1 MRTVTV
7 VVRSKDRIGLVSEIA
22 RVIMLMELPIIE
34 SNARTYMNRK
44 TSKPES
50 EFCAVLGFEE
60 TVQEDVLL
68 ARLRKIK
75 GCMEASVKTSS
86 RIAA

>member
-7 VVRSKDRIGLVSEIA
+7 TVRSKDRIGLVNEIA
-22 RVIMLMELPIIE
+22 GVIARMGLHIIE
-34 SNARTYMNRK
+34 SNARTYMNRR

-60 TVQEDVLL
+60 TVQQEILL
-68 ARLRKIK
+68 ARLRKIR
-75 GCMEASVKTSS
+75 GCLEVSVKSCN

>member
-22 RVIMLMELPIIE
+22 RVIMLMELSIIE

-50 EFCAVLGFEE
+50 EFCAVLGI
-60 TVQEDVLL
+60 EDPYT
-68 ARLRKIK
+68 
-75 GCMEASVKTSS
+75 SVVIHEREYFFCGLSQFLVGNHC
-86 RIAA
+86 

>member
-7 VVRSKDRIGLVSEIA
+7 TVRSKDRIGLVNEIA
-22 RVIMLMELPIIE
+22 GVIARMGLRIIE

-60 TVQEDVLL
+60 AVLL

-75 GCMEASVKTSS
+75 GCMEASVKASS
-86 RIAA
+86 RMAA

>member
-22 RVIMLMELPIIE
+22 RVIMLMGLSIIE

-50 EFCAVLGFEE
+50 EFCAVLGI
-60 TVQEDVLL
+60 EDAAQIGVLQ

-75 GCMEASVKTSS
+75 GCMEASVKENA
-86 RIAA
+86 RMAA

>member
-22 RVIMLMELPIIE
+22 RVIMLMDLPIIE

-44 TSKPES
+44 TSKPEN
-50 EFCAVLGFEE
+50 EFCAVLGFDE
-60 TVQEDVLL
+60 TVQEAILL

-75 GCMEASVKTSS
+75 GCMEASVKASS
-86 RIAA
+86 RMAA

>member
-7 VVRSKDRIGLVSEIA
+7 TIRSKDRIGLVNEIA
-22 RVIMLMELPIIE
+22 GVIARMGLPIIE
-34 SNARTYMNRK
+34 SNARTYMNRR

-60 TVQEDVLL
+60 TVQEAVLL

-75 GCMEASVKTSS
+75 GCMEASVKASS
-86 RIAA
+86 RMAA

>member
-7 VVRSKDRIGLVSEIA
+7 TVRSKDRIGLVNEIA
-22 RVIMLMELPIIE
+22 GVIACMGLRIIE

-60 TVQEDVLL
+60 TVQEAVLL

-75 GCMEASVKTSS
+75 GCMEASVKASS
-86 RIAA
+86 RMAA

>member
-22 RVIMLMELPIIE
+22 RVIMLMDLPIIE
-34 SNARTYMNRK
+34 SNARTYMNRR

-50 EFCAVLGFEE
+50 EFRAVLGIENAA
-60 TVQEDVLL
+60 QDSVLQ
-68 ARLRKIK
+68 ARLRKLK
-75 GCMEASVKTSS
+75 GCLEASVKESS

>member
-7 VVRSKDRIGLVSEIA
+7 IVRSKDRIGLVNEIA
-22 RVIMLMELPIIE
+22 GVIARMGLPIIE
-34 SNARTYMNRK
+34 SNAKTYMNRK

-50 EFCAVLGFEE
+50 EFCAVLGCSDP
-60 TVQEDVLL
+60 VQEEVLL

-75 GCMEASVKTSS
+75 GCIEVSVKESR